1 MDAQGRIVGSLALLD
16 DLGPDSG
23 SAPVLPTRTQ
33 PKRRRDDLLGRNLPF
48 AHNSIARPESI
59 ARRGAAPYD
68 RIGFGRG
75 LLGRPHEGECR
86 KREMLTREGDDE
98 KEARRSPTTTVHNV
112 RVARTHKNQKKKRM
126 GKEEGGERTKR
137 TQALPDTNGPADESG
152 ARTERKV
159 SRNQGQ
165 EAGNNLGGG
174 SSREPTSSDTR
185 CRMHFDHH
193 SSGCC
198 ILARQ
203 SSLPNRPTP
212 PYCTHT
218 SIHPVRHAP
227 GSKKKLHSHVFSF
240 RKLSTQSFHKKKG
253 RIKKKKESSGCGRI
267 RIHFHLHVRAS
278 CAAASAASR
287 TCGILRGHAMAR
299 GLGIDHLVRE
309 VAQL

>member
-1 MDAQGRIVGSLALLD
+1 MTRRKQEEAQRRQCIM
-16 DLGPDSG
+16 SG
-23 SAPVLPTRTQ
+23 LPGHTKT
-33 PKRRRDDLLGRNLPF
+33 K
-48 AHNSIARPESI
+48 
-59 ARRGAAPYD
+59 
-68 RIGFGRG
+68 
-75 LLGRPHEGECR
+75 
-86 KREMLTREGDDE
+86 
-98 KEARRSPTTTVHNV
+98 
-112 RVARTHKNQKKKRM
+112 KKKRM

-152 ARTERKV
+152 AKTERKV

-174 SSREPTSSDTR
+174 SSRVPTSSDTR

-218 SIHPVRHAP
+218 STHPVRHAP

-240 RKLSTQSFHKKKG
+240 RKLSTQSFRKKK
-253 RIKKKKESSGCGRI
+253 RKDQKKRRNQAGVDAFESTSICT
-267 RIHFHLHVRAS
+267 FEP
-278 CAAASAASR
+278 AAPPPAPPAAP
-287 TCGILRGHAMAR
+287 AAY
-299 GLGIDHLVRE
+299 
-309 VAQL
+309 